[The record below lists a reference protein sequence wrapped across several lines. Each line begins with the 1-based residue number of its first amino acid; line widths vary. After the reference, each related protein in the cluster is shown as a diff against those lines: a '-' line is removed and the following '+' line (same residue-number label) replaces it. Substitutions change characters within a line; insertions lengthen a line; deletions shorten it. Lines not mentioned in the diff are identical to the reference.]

1 MLFTCNFFQEMGM
14 GRRREGSFQNKK
26 QIKYFQ
32 LPQKKNQTVSS
43 RKLPIFLKTLKQ
55 VTTRSR
61 RQGITM
67 GKHKTKAIQA
77 IQAYSC
83 KFQHVQAYSD
93 IIMHI
98 AYLGIIPG
106 YSGIWRTLYSPC
118 IFRTLAY
125 SEGEPYLEPC
135 QRSTM
140 EPFA

>member
-1 MLFTCNFFQEMGM
+1 MVTAAAQFTAKTTNSEKAIYFLTLMPCSIIKVSHVIQCNFFQEMGM
-14 GRRREGSFQNKK
+14 GRRRGGSFQNKK

-77 IQAYSC
+77 I
-83 KFQHVQAYSD
+83 
-93 IIMHI
+93 
-98 AYLGIIPG
+98 
-106 YSGIWRTLYSPC
+106 
-118 IFRTLAY
+118 
-125 SEGEPYLEPC
+125 
-135 QRSTM
+135 
-140 EPFA
+140 